1 MRLAQTILLRAL
13 CLPMDVVG
21 LGVALAVVI
30 VFGART
36 RAHGGA
42 IATTHESPWLAKRWP
57 YSTTLGHV
65 ILMHPAH
72 GPAVLEHELV
82 HVRQAEAACVAW
94 WALALLAWSPLLA
107 LLSPFAWLATYAAS
121 CVAAWL
127 AGRPAY
133 RGSVFE
139 EHARAETEP
148 R

>member
-1 MRLAQTILLRAL
+1 MRLARTILIRFL
-13 CLPMDVVG
+13 CLPMDLVG
-21 LGVALAVVI
+21 LLVALAIVI

-57 YSTTLGHV
+57 YSTTFGHV
-65 ILMHPAH
+65 ILMHPDH
-72 GPAVLEHELV
+72 DQAVLEHELV

-94 WALALLAWSPLLA
+94 WALALLTWSSLLVI
-107 LLSPFAWLATYAAS
+107 LSPFAWLAVYGAS

-133 RGSVFE
+133 RGSVYE
-139 EHARAETEP
+139 EHARAEAE